1 MNVERGEI
9 VHGFEIPMFFGPV
22 GILPRE
28 HSNGDVS
35 LSCAVRKQ
43 FQQFSRVSIPSLRR
57 NTGVFVVESLV
68 AGISAM

>member
-35 LSCAVRKQ
+35 YCTHTLQADDMTLILGNMPKN
-43 FQQFSRVSIPSLRR
+43 FQ
-57 NTGVFVVESLV
+57 ESV
-68 AGISAM
+68 IFNE